1 MEKKPNSLVPA
12 CLLPATKQKQR
23 LSMPVARFSISS
35 RQKSRVAMQ
44 DSGQAMLILAFLLI
58 TFTSSAIAE
67 DGVSTISKI
76 SRVPAYLLEM
86 PDSVSDILI
95 ADAATASLRRF
106 VRSGGIIVEKDR
118 RYMSIGV
125 NGTGKQRAWDRKTP
139 LGIYF
144 VTEKIDTSY
153 LNEKYGAA
161 AYALDYPNARDRQM
175 SRTGGGIWLH
185 GVNRSNPAR
194 PPRDTDGCLAL
205 PNEEIKLLGD
215 VIEPHVTPVIVSRAL
230 EWRTPEEVRNTQAE
244 FRSALDTWKSSLAH
258 GDLDTY
264 LSLYAHDF
272 SFHDMNRDDW
282 VSYRIGVFE
291 SRPLNAVMIDDVML
305 IADPEEPNLYLSR
318 FIQVLLTDE
327 GTIETT
333 KRLYWRRIDE
343 NDWEIVSEDSE

>member
-1 MEKKPNSLVPA
+1 
-12 CLLPATKQKQR
+12 
-23 LSMPVARFSISS
+23 
-35 RQKSRVAMQ
+35 MQ

-144 VTEKIDTSY
+144 VTERIDTTY
-153 LNEKYGAA
+153 LNEKYGIA

-175 SRTGGGIWLH
+175 SRSGGGIWLH
-185 GVNRSNPAR
+185 GVDRSDPAR

-205 PNEEIKLLGD
+205 PNEDIALLGD
-215 VIEPHVTPVIVSRAL
+215 VIEPHVTPVIVSRELA
-230 EWRTPEEVRNTQAE
+230 WRTPEEIRNTRAE
-244 FRSALDTWKSSLAH
+244 FRSVLDTWKDSQAR

-264 LSLYAHDF
+264 LSLYADDF
-272 SFHDMNRDDW
+272 SFHDMNREEW
-282 VSYRIGVFE
+282 VAYRIGLFE
-291 SRPLNAVMIDDVML
+291 SLPLDAVMIDDVML
-305 IADPEEPNLYLSR
+305 IADPEEPDLYLSR

-327 GTIETT
+327 GTIEST
-333 KRLYWRRIDE
+333 KRLYWRRLGE
-343 NDWEIVSEDSE
+343 NRWEIVSEDSG